1 MQIIFSSIT
10 LHVRVALKSQYLF
23 VVGAKPFP
31 ANRNVKHER
40 FHCAF
45 KIFHI
50 VAGSDAPDLLWIAT
64 FFLYNRDVY
73 DEHLKM
79 CSHMAINYLIFDLI

>member
-1 MQIIFSSIT
+1 M
-10 LHVRVALKSQYLF
+10 RVALKSQYLF

-31 ANRNVKHER
+31 ANRKVKHER

-50 VAGSDAPDLLWIAT
+50 FAGSDAPDLVWIAT
-64 FFLYNRDVY
+64 IFFYIIV
-73 DEHLKM
+73 M
-79 CSHMAINYLIFDLI
+79 FMMSI